1 MRGLADSNRIGEFM
15 RILGR
20 SARHPCRIY
29 FTGGTTAV
37 LYGWRESTVDID
49 LSFSPESDEIF
60 RALPELKELLN
71 VNIELASP
79 SDFIPPLPGWEER
92 SIFIVRE
99 GRIDFFHLDPYSQ
112 ALAKIERWHAKDVD
126 DINDMKASGL
136 VGTRE
141 LVELFEKIEPDLYR
155 YPAIDPPTFRR
166 SVILFAGE
174 DAA

>member
-1 MRGLADSNRIGEFM
+1 M
-15 RILGR
+15 
-20 SARHPCRIY
+20 
-29 FTGGTTAV
+29 

-71 VNIELASP
+71 INIELASP

-112 ALAKIERWHAKDVD
+112 ALAKIERGPCQRYRRHQRYESK
-126 DINDMKASGL
+126 
-136 VGTRE
+136 R
-141 LVELFEKIEPDLYR
+141 PYR
-155 YPAIDPPTFRR
+155 YAETRGA
-166 SVILFAGE
+166 L
-174 DAA
+174 